1 MKEYLVLWSPKAEE
15 TYLAILQF
23 IIKEWSIKEAEAFDN
38 RVDDLILQ
46 LKRHK
51 NLCPPSRQY
60 RRLRKCVITSQTSLI
75 YQFRNSTIE
84 IIAFIDNRSDHSF

>member
-23 IIKEWSIKEAEAFDN
+23 IIKKWSIKEAEAFDK

-51 NLCPPSRQY
+51 NLCPP
-60 RRLRKCVITSQTSLI
+60 
-75 YQFRNSTIE
+75 
-84 IIAFIDNRSDHSF
+84 